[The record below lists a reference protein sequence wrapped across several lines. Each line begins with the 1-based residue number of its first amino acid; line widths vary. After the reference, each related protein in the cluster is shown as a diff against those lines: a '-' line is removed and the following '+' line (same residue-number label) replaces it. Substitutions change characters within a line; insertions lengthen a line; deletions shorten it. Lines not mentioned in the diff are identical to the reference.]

1 MTQAAT
7 GSMGTFRAF
16 RNYNYRL
23 YWSGQV
29 VSVTGTWMQ
38 RVAQDWLV
46 LRLTNSPLALGTISA
61 VQFTPILLFSL
72 FGGVFADRVPKVK
85 MLTITQSTMAVQSL
99 IFAVLVSTH
108 LISLWEIYVLAA
120 VLGTASAMDV
130 PTRQAFVMEMVGP
143 EDISNA
149 VALNSIQFN
158 VARII
163 GPALGGFAIAAIDV
177 AGCLYVNTVSFAF
190 VIAALL
196 LMHQSEFF
204 DVPPRMVGKVVAQ
217 LVEGVRYALTTRD
230 IAVIVIVLGIVG
242 TFGYNFTVMLPLV
255 ARYPLHSGPG
265 GFGLLTSAMGVGSVV
280 AGLVVAR
287 GKSPALSR
295 LFIGATGLTILLF
308 LLGFANSW
316 WFAVPVVIGLGMFSI
331 VFQTTAN
338 TRLQL
343 LAPPQM
349 RGRIMS
355 IYQLLFAGTTP
366 IGGTIF
372 GVLADDLGVGEGIH
386 IVAVLCLGGLA
397 AGLLYLRFGPKAATP
412 IALPDAP
419 PTLVPAAG
427 PAGLPTG
434 LTAGAFHADPPPKER
449 SG

>member
-1 MTQAAT
+1 MTVAPQAPH
-7 GSMGTFRAF
+7 STFQAF

-38 RVAQDWLV
+38 RIAQDWLV

-72 FGGVFADRVPKVK
+72 FGGVFADRVSKVRL
-85 MLTITQSTMAVQSL
+85 LTITQSIMAIQSL
-99 IFAVLVSTH
+99 VFAVLVTTH
-108 LISLWEIYVLAA
+108 LIQLWQIYVLTA

-143 EDISNA
+143 DDVPNA

-158 VARII
+158 VARIL
-163 GPALGGFAIAAIDV
+163 GPALGGFAISMFDV
-177 AGCLYVNTVSFAF
+177 AGCLYINTASFLF
-190 VIAALL
+190 VIAALI
-196 LMHQSEFF
+196 MMRPAEFYA
-204 DVPPRMVGKVVAQ
+204 VPARAAGKVLAQ
-217 LVEGVRYALTTRD
+217 LAGGLRYALTTRD

-242 TFGYNFTVMLPLV
+242 AFGYNFTVMLPLV
-255 ARYPLHSGPG
+255 AKYSLGSGPG

-280 AGLVVAR
+280 SGLFIAR
-287 GKSPALSR
+287 ADRPRISR
-295 LFIGATGLTILLF
+295 LFIGGGGLVLLLF
-308 LLGFANSW
+308 ALGFATSW
-316 WFAVPVVIGLGMFSI
+316 LIAVPVVAGLGVFSI

-366 IGGTIF
+366 IGGTF
-372 GVLADDLGVGEGIH
+372 VGLLADKRGVGQAIFAAAALSVVGLLAGI
-386 IVAVLCLGGLA
+386 
-397 AGLLYLRFGPKAATP
+397 LYLRFGPRA
-412 IALPDAP
+412 
-419 PTLVPAAG
+419 AAG
-427 PAGLPTG
+427 PTEDSPGPSPAA
-434 LTAGAFHADPPPKER
+434 TAGADVPTAPA
-449 SG
+449 S

>member
-1 MTQAAT
+1 MSIAASQPAH
-7 GSMGTFRAF
+7 SMFQAF

-38 RVAQDWLV
+38 RIAQDWLV

-72 FGGVFADRVPKVK
+72 FGGVFADRVSKVR
-85 MLTITQSTMAVQSL
+85 MLTITQSVMAIQSL
-99 IFAVLVSTH
+99 VFALLVTTH
-108 LISLWEIYVLAA
+108 LIELWEIYILTA

-143 EDISNA
+143 DDVPNA

-158 VARII
+158 VARIL
-163 GPALGGFAIAAIDV
+163 GPALGGFAISLFNV
-177 AGCLYVNTVSFAF
+177 AGCLYINTVSFIF

-196 LMHQSEFF
+196 LMRPREFYA
-204 DVPPRMVGKVVAQ
+204 VPARAAGKVLAQ
-217 LVEGVRYALTTRD
+217 LVGGLRYALTTRD

-242 TFGYNFTVMLPLV
+242 AFGYNFTVMLPLV
-255 ARYPLHSGPG
+255 AKYSLGSGPG

-280 AGLVVAR
+280 CGLLVAR
-287 GKSPALSR
+287 AERPRISR
-295 LFIGATGLTILLF
+295 LFIGGAGLTLLLF
-308 LLGFANSW
+308 ALAFATTW
-316 WFAVPVVIGLGMFSI
+316 WFAVPVVMGLGVFSI
-331 VFQTTAN
+331 IFQTTAN

-366 IGGTIF
+366 IGGTFI
-372 GVLADDLGVGEGIH
+372 GVLADKRGVGQAIL
-386 IVAVLCLGGLA
+386 VAAALCVV
-397 AGLLYLRFGPKAATP
+397 GLLAGVAYLRFGPQ
-412 IALPDAP
+412 
-419 PTLVPAAG
+419 PTEDEVEGSFGLGGAVPA
-427 PAGLPTG
+427 
-434 LTAGAFHADPPPKER
+434 GAIAEQPPP
-449 SG
+449 SAH

>member
-7 GSMGTFRAF
+7 HGVGTTFRAF

-190 VIAALL
+190 VIGALL

-204 DVPPRMVGKVVAQ
+204 V
-217 LVEGVRYALTTRD
+217 
-230 IAVIVIVLGIVG
+230 
-242 TFGYNFTVMLPLV
+242 
-255 ARYPLHSGPG
+255 
-265 GFGLLTSAMGVGSVV
+265 
-280 AGLVVAR
+280 
-287 GKSPALSR
+287 
-295 LFIGATGLTILLF
+295 
-308 LLGFANSW
+308 
-316 WFAVPVVIGLGMFSI
+316 
-331 VFQTTAN
+331 
-338 TRLQL
+338 
-343 LAPPQM
+343 
-349 RGRIMS
+349 
-355 IYQLLFAGTTP
+355 
-366 IGGTIF
+366 
-372 GVLADDLGVGEGIH
+372 
-386 IVAVLCLGGLA
+386 
-397 AGLLYLRFGPKAATP
+397 KA
-412 IALPDAP
+412 
-419 PTLVPAAG
+419 
-427 PAGLPTG
+427 
-434 LTAGAFHADPPPKER
+434 
-449 SG
+449 